1 MTRLL
6 SLLLS
11 TRLSSLKLQ
20 LAQLIALKTLPIYQ
34 EFGVNKSYCE
44 RNKGFSSV
52 TVGLSEDVLDLIQ
65 MLCVSMRN
73 RPQSRLNNIRMSEN
87 KPKQTTVRV
96 RNKIS
101 ARTNDGGQKESA
113 APVWLENLRSEVP
126 PPLPLSALFTP
137 HFCYIPTC
145 LLTLN
150 RFSNTKSELGS
161 LGFKKKGGPPDALM
175 VAYNI
180 DHETL
185 GTHLTIQISG
195 QNRTMTHFI
204 FDWSWY

>member
-20 LAQLIALKTLPIYQ
+20 LAQLIALKTLSIYQ

-126 PPLPLSALFTP
+126 PPPSSQCTFYSPLLLHSNMFT
-137 HFCYIPTC
+137 H
-145 LLTLN
+145 
-150 RFSNTKSELGS
+150 SEPFLQ
-161 LGFKKKGGPPDALM
+161 
-175 VAYNI
+175 
-180 DHETL
+180 HEERAGEPWL
-185 GTHLTIQISG
+185 
-195 QNRTMTHFI
+195 
-204 FDWSWY
+204 